1 MFSRARL
8 SVGGPR
14 ALEGRAAP
22 HPAAVGGGGDR
33 RAVPFG
39 RQGRRPGAHRAAL
52 SGSQEVAGSPRS
64 GLCELTK
71 PRTACELSAGAR
83 WWIVGLLA
91 AALFINYV
99 DRGAVPT
106 AAPLIQ
112 NELGLSASQL
122 GVLFSA
128 FFWSYALLQL
138 PVGWLAERYGAH
150 RVLAVGLAVWACA
163 TILVGLAHSFPA
175 LLAMRLLLGIG
186 ESAGFPCLSN
196 LLATVMPVKSLGR
209 ANGIVACGYLF
220 GPAVGAYCG
229 GLIMAHYGWRATFWV
244 FGGLSL
250 LWLLPWSRV
259 RLPQRAP
266 QTSADHA
273 PAQGRVLP
281 PPPAG
286 GPSPRPL

>member
-8 SVGGPR
+8 SVADPR
-14 ALEGRAAP
+14 ALQRREAP

-33 RAVPFG
+33 RTVPFG

-52 SGSQEVAGSPRS
+52 SGSEEIAGSQRS

-71 PRTACELSAGAR
+71 PRTACELSGGAR

-112 NELGLSASQL
+112 KELGLSAAQL

-163 TILVGLAHSFPA
+163 TMLVGLAHSFPA
-175 LLAMRLLLGIG
+175 LLGLRLLLGIG

-229 GLIMAHYGWRATFWV
+229 GLLMAHYRWRAPLSGFWGV
-244 FGGLSL
+244 SP
-250 LWLLPWSRV
+250 PWVPPRA
-259 RLPQRAP
+259 RGARAP
-266 QTSADHA
+266 AVGAARSAAA
-273 PAQGRVLP
+273 PALG
-281 PPPAG
+281 AA
-286 GPSPRPL
+286 